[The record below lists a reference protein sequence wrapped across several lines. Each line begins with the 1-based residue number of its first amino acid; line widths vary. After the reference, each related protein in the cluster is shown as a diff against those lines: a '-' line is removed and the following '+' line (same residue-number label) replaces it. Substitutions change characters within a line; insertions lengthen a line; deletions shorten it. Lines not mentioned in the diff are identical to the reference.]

1 MLKLSKD
8 RWHDAKLS
16 MFWIGIFTIL
26 ILGLIIQIFWR
37 NWEETQAKLETCQ
50 KNFEVWSEQVE
61 SGHVVIELK
70 GGVKGGE

>member
-1 MLKLSKD
+1 MLRISKD
-8 RWHDAKLS
+8 KWHDAKLS

-50 KNFEVWSEQVE
+50 HNFVEWSKQVE
-61 SGHVVIELK
+61 SGHIILELE
-70 GGVKGGE
+70 GGVMDND